1 MEKKLEK
8 KVLGASLIGSSIE
21 WFDFFL
27 YASVA
32 SLIFSKQ
39 FFVTDDPTVSNL
51 IAYFGLALSFFIR
64 PFGGIF
70 FAHIGDKMGRK
81 KTLVMTLLLMGLAT
95 VAIGFIPNYETIGIA
110 APILLL
116 LCRLIQGLGIGGEWG
131 GALLLATE
139 YAPAEKRGYFGSV
152 PQMGVTIG
160 MVLGS
165 LAFYVMTAVTTEEQ
179 FNSFGWRIPFI
190 LSGVL
195 VFFGL
200 WIRKGLDETPD
211 FKEVQESGKAPKV
224 PLFHTLKYHWKE
236 VLITSGAKFV
246 ETAPFYI
253 FGTFIVGYATEK
265 LGLKFENIMLI
276 VMASAVL
283 TTMLI
288 PLYGKLSDRV
298 GRKKLYLIGAFAMF
312 LYIFPYFWLLEQ
324 KSTLAVFIATVI
336 GLSIIWSPI
345 TAVLGTMFSEVFS
358 KEVRYTGVTLGYQI
372 GAALAGGTAPMIAEY
387 LMGKFN
393 GSYVPVAIYIM
404 IIAVISIISV
414 LSINNKKAED
424 LVHTSIN

>member
-1 MEKKLEK
+1 MDKKLER
-8 KVLGASLIGSSIE
+8 KVLTASLIGSSIE

-32 SLIFSKQ
+32 SLVFSKQ
-39 FFVTDDPTVSNL
+39 YFVTDDPTVSNL

-64 PFGGIF
+64 PFGGVV
-70 FAHIGDKMGRK
+70 FAHIGDKVGRK
-81 KTLVMTLLLMGLAT
+81 KTLVMTLTLMGLAT
-95 VAIGFIPNYETIGIA
+95 VAIGLIPNHDTIGVA

-116 LCRLIQGLGIGGEWG
+116 LCRLVQGLGIGGEWG
-131 GALLLATE
+131 GSLLLATE
-139 YAPAEKRGYFGSV
+139 YAPPEKRGYFGSV

-165 LAFYVMTAVTTEEQ
+165 LSFYLMTALTTDAQ

-190 LSGVL
+190 LSGIL

-211 FKEVQESGKAPKV
+211 FKETKESGETPKV
-224 PLFHTLKYHWKE
+224 PLVDTLKYHWKE
-236 VLITSGAKFV
+236 VCITSGAKFV

-253 FGTFIVGYATEK
+253 FGTFVVGYATEK
-265 LGLKFENIMLI
+265 LGLTFETVMLI
-276 VMASAVL
+276 VMSAAVL
-283 TTMLI
+283 TTILI
-288 PLYGKLSDRV
+288 PLYGKLSDTV
-298 GRKKLYLIGAFAMF
+298 GRKKLYLIGACAML
-312 LYIFPYFWLLEQ
+312 LYSFPYFWLLEQ
-324 KSTLAVFIATVI
+324 KSTIAVLIATVI

-345 TAVLGTMFSEVFS
+345 TAVLGTMFSEVFN

-404 IIAVISIISV
+404 IIAVISILSV
-414 LSINNKKAED
+414 LSIKNKKADD
-424 LVHTSIN
+424 LAHTSIN

>member
-165 LAFYVMTAVTTEEQ
+165 LAFYVMTAITTEEQ

-414 LSINNKKAED
+414 LSIKNKKAED

>member
-39 FFVTDDPTVSNL
+39 FFVTDDPTISNL

-253 FGTFIVGYATEK
+253 FGTFIVGYATDK

>member
-265 LGLKFENIMLI
+265 LGLKFEHIMLI

-283 TTMLI
+283 TTILI
-288 PLYGKLSDRV
+288 PMYGKLSDKV

-312 LYIFPYFWLLEQ
+312 LYMFPYFWLLEH
-324 KSTLAVFIATVI
+324 KSTGAVFIATVI

-345 TAVLGTMFSEVFS
+345 TAVLGTMFSEVFN

-404 IIAVISIISV
+404 VIAVISIISV
-414 LSINNKKAED
+414 LSIKNKKAED